1 VTRIPVLRSRSPVA
15 GLRRRSLRPPGVF
28 AQSVATTAPAGAM
41 ASTPLLVIAAA
52 GNGAL
57 WSFAIAAVLVGLVAA
72 CITVFARRMAAA
84 GGLYSFTAQGLG
96 PGGAYACAVAMVVGY
111 GMLVAVTFAGA
122 SWYGGALVARL
133 AGGSDALAA
142 GAGVALVVV
151 LAITVAVCAVRG
163 VRLAG
168 RVMLVI
174 EAVSIGLI
182 LVVLVALALTTA
194 PGPPP
199 APMGGGSGPQGF
211 GPGGLDLGG
220 IAVGV
225 LPALAAFIGFD
236 SAASLGVEAR
246 RPFASIPR
254 AITATAAV
262 AAVLYLVATLVQ
274 LATPGGAGRATSP
287 TSGVPATVGDLSWAS
302 VLMDVG
308 IVASFGA
315 CALAALNTLVRV
327 LFSLAREGVAP
338 AALGRTHRRHLTPAV
353 AVWVTIPVPA
363 AVVVVGIAIGVAP
376 ATVFGGLVAV
386 ATLGFLAAYL
396 LVCLAA
402 PRFLA
407 RIGELTGGVVVVSV
421 LASAA
426 LVATVI
432 VVVVH
437 ASTGL
442 LITLAGLLVVGVG
455 GWFVLRRRRGP
466 ALQGMGVYDETTTA
480 DVLAAGPR

>member
-1 VTRIPVLRSRSPVA
+1 MTRIPVLRSRSPVA

-151 LAITVAVCAVRG
+151 LAVTVAVCAVRG

-194 PGPPP
+194 PGTP
-199 APMGGGSGPQGF
+199 APVGSGPEGW
-211 GPGGLDLGG
+211 GLGG

-353 AVWVTIPVPA
+353 AVWVTVPVPA
-363 AVVVVGIAIGVAP
+363 AVVVVGTAAGVAP

-426 LVATVI
+426 LVATVV

-437 ASTGL
+437 ASTDL
-442 LITLAGLLVVGVG
+442 LITLAGLLVLGVG

-466 ALQGMGVYDETTTA
+466 ALQAMGVYDETTTA

>member
-199 APMGGGSGPQGF
+199 APTDGGSGL
-211 GPGGLDLGG
+211 GGLDLGG

-353 AVWVTIPVPA
+353 AVWVTVPVPA
-363 AVVVVGIAIGVAP
+363 AVVVVGTAAGVAP

-426 LVATVI
+426 LVATVV

-437 ASTGL
+437 ASTSL
-442 LITLAGLLVVGVG
+442 LITLAGLLVLGVG

>member
-1 VTRIPVLRSRSPVA
+1 MTRIPVLRSRSPVA

-57 WSFAIAAVLVGLVAA
+57 WSFAIAAVVVGLVAA

-111 GMLVAVTFAGA
+111 GMLVAVTFAGV

-133 AGGSDALAA
+133 AGGGDAFAA
-142 GAGVALVVV
+142 GVGVALVVV
-151 LAITVAVCAVRG
+151 LAITVAVGAVRG

-194 PGPPP
+194 PGTPP
-199 APMGGGSGPQGF
+199 APVGAGSGSGLG
-211 GPGGLDLGG
+211 GPGLGG

-254 AITATAAV
+254 AITTTAAV

-302 VLMDVG
+302 VGMDVG

-353 AVWVTIPVPA
+353 AVWVTVPVPA
-363 AVVVVGIAIGVAP
+363 AVVVVGTAAGVAP

-407 RIGELTGGVVVVSV
+407 RIGELTGGVVVASV

-426 LVATVI
+426 LVATV
-432 VVVVH
+432 VVVVLH
-437 ASTGL
+437 ASAGL
-442 LITLAGLLVVGVG
+442 LITLAGLLVLGAG
-455 GWFVLRRRRGP
+455 GWVVLRRRRGA
-466 ALQGMGVYDETTTA
+466 ALRGMGVYDETTTA